1 MDDQFDVLE
10 LANREFGSLHER
22 AIAAIAALS
31 GSAPVD
37 AERLALSGCDGQLL
51 ELYRERYGPELR
63 AVSACPKCG
72 AVLELQFAVDDLLH
86 AIAEPVDGD
95 LSLTSGEYELEL
107 RLPTVADVARARSA
121 GALERAAAT
130 LVAACVSACLRG
142 GIEVSLDAV
151 PPTVLDEAQRRLER
165 FDLAAEPLELDCP
178 DCATKWNA
186 ALDVP
191 TLVLAELDAEGRRL
205 LADVHVLACAY
216 GWSEREIAALPPAR
230 RRRYVEMV
238 LG

>member
-1 MDDQFDVLE
+1 MDDHFDVLE

-37 AERLALSGCDGQLL
+37 AERLALRGCDGQLL
-51 ELYRERYGPELR
+51 ELYRKRYGPELR
-63 AVSACPKCG
+63 AVSACPECG
-72 AVLELQFAVDDLLH
+72 AVLELQFAVQDLVEAL
-86 AIAEPVDGD
+86 AEPGPRE
-95 LSLTSGEYELEL
+95 LSLTSGGYELEL
-107 RLPTVADVARARSA
+107 RLPTVADLARAQRA
-121 GALERAAAT
+121 GDLESAAAT
-130 LVAACVSACLRG
+130 LTAACVSACRLDG
-142 GIEVSLDAV
+142 TEVSPDAV
-151 PPTVLDEAQRRLER
+151 APAVLDEAQRRLER
-165 FDLAAEPLELDCP
+165 FDLAGEPLELDCP
-178 DCATKWNA
+178 DCATKWTA

-205 LADVHVLACAY
+205 LADIHVLARAY

-238 LG
+238 VG